1 MSDTEEVRHRDSE
14 EVAKLK
20 AKAGGMLPGVAAI
33 CMFLLFLTMVNVYGA
48 LVGGFGTGIGKYGVL
63 TLCTMLAA
71 GIFGLLR
78 LRRWGYSL
86 VMAGCILLAVGDFY
100 YFSKSHVAFFVL
112 RALFEM
118 VFFLYLVRTEV
129 RDRLR

>member
-1 MSDTEEVRHRDSE
+1 MDERESVR
-14 EVAKLK
+14 KLQ
-20 AKAGGMLPGVAAI
+20 AKAGGLLPGVAAI

-86 VMAGCILLAVGDFY
+86 VMAGCVLLAMGDIY
-100 YFSKSHVAFFVL
+100 YFSKLHVTFFAL
-112 RALFEM
+112 RGLFEL
-118 VFFLYLVRTEV
+118 VFFLYLVRPEV
-129 RDRLR
+129 RERLR

>member
-1 MSDTEEVRHRDSE
+1 MDEQESVR
-14 EVAKLK
+14 KLQ

-48 LVGGFGTGIGKYGVL
+48 LVGGFGTGLGKYGVL

-78 LRRWGYSL
+78 LHRWGYSL
-86 VMAGCILLAVGDFY
+86 VMAGCVLLAMGDFY
-100 YFSKSHVAFFVL
+100 YFSKSHVAFFLL
-112 RALFEM
+112 RGLFEM

-129 RDRLR
+129 RERLR

>member
-1 MSDTEEVRHRDSE
+1 MDEQTGEVKR
-14 EVAKLK
+14 LQ
-20 AKAGGMLPGVAAI
+20 AKAGRMLPGVAAI

-48 LVGGFGTGIGKYGVL
+48 LIGGFGTGWGKYGVL
-63 TLCTMLAA
+63 TLCTMLAG

-86 VMAGCILLAVGDFY
+86 VMAGCVLLAVGDFY
-100 YFSKSHVAFFVL
+100 YFTKSHVAFFLL
-112 RALFEM
+112 RGLFEM
-118 VFFLYLVRTEV
+118 VFFLYLVRPEV

>member
-1 MSDTEEVRHRDSE
+1 VSDERSGEIKRLEAR
-14 EVAKLK
+14 AQ
-20 AKAGGMLPGVAAI
+20 GMLPGVAGI

-48 LVGGFGTGIGKYGVL
+48 LVNGFGTGAGKYAVL

-78 LRRWGYSL
+78 LRRWGWSL
-86 VMAGCILLAVGDFY
+86 VLAGCLLLAMGDFY
-100 YFSKSHVAFFVL
+100 FFSKSHVAFFLL
-112 RALFEM
+112 RGLFEM

>member
-1 MSDTEEVRHRDSE
+1 LAEQTGEVRRLQ
-14 EVAKLK
+14 AK
-20 AKAGGMLPGVAAI
+20 AKGMLPGVAAI

-48 LVGGFGTGIGKYGVL
+48 LIGGFGTGWGKYGVL
-63 TLCTMLAA
+63 TLCTMLTV

-78 LRRWGYSL
+78 MQRWGYSL
-86 VMAGCILLAVGDFY
+86 VMAGCVLLAVGDFY
-100 YFSKSHVAFFVL
+100 YFTRSHVAFFLL
-112 RALFEM
+112 RGLFEM